1 MVDNLSTEENL
12 QQKIEDMYNAYE
24 EETVQQQPSML
35 EETPEPISVKQD
47 PVPESE
53 DSTSVQESL
62 ETKIDRLYDEYQ
74 EPSGLGSTQPQ
85 QAFEYTADLEAPD
98 ADKDGKLTYEE
109 MSQDKEFM
117 NKLETYWTNRT
128 DTGIRDKDETDTEYL
143 ERFMESHYRGF
154 MYNDIE
160 LGDQIAYLSGADDQ
174 TKLLFGDV
182 FSKIE
187 QYAPTLIDD
196 EMTGGQRRQAMYDVF
211 AYSMTSVSNWAPL
224 LVSGMAGSLAGPAG
238 TTAAVGA
245 ALAATRAGA
254 TSAIRNILLKHAA
267 IKPLAKTT
275 IAGAGLAGL
284 EEAAIQN
291 VKRMGS
297 IDPATGKYDPNVK
310 PEDIELDYGGI
321 GVQAGIGAAFNV
333 PTGIAAHMKIKKFN
347 KKREEQLKAIK
358 EAQKKKQKVQGA
370 IDSVTSNPSTG
381 AESMETL
388 VLSNAIEEAKGK
400 KAPLMSVVTENFAIV
415 DNVDPKYQKEAL
427 DSLIN
432 NGIFDKMAAV
442 SLGVQN
448 DLNKIGMLDVL
459 GEVAA
464 TTYGRALRDE
474 DRITAALA
482 DGLDGIQNRIL
493 SDKDD
498 LGSALRR
505 EVGDTETKVAEAVL
519 EDVLSRNNIDK
530 KDFLTFMSYYSN
542 GAISVGDI
550 SRKSMSDAA
559 KLMATASKYR
569 KQLLGEVYPNV
580 DPEMRK
586 ILDSYAG
593 KSNNKVVSALEFG
606 DAVRTLD
613 RVRISSLTSQ
623 LVTTARNVLSGA
635 TIVVGQTGVNFID
648 SLMYQLG
655 SGIKSAAGGKV
666 SKEGIGKGLSEI
678 WSDSWSV
685 ITAVV
690 DPAVSNKSQVLVDA
704 TMEWTPTLHKTL
716 IRSQPDLA
724 TTGQNKFTRAANGY
738 ITAINHFNIA
748 SDSFFRR
755 AFYMSSLDKRFKRFL
770 RDHKAKTGKDYA
782 DGKIK
787 NVMQYIESGRVL
799 DKKMI
804 VGATEDALKMTFAAA
819 PESSFGKTIL
829 GATEK
834 LRPFSSVVMPFPR
847 FFANALRTMYE
858 YNPIPA
864 NSLSK
869 LYQAMNDKE
878 TRSLAGA
885 FGDAQREAYAKN
897 IVGTAAFAFAVN
909 HLGNKEDNTPWY
921 DVNGVDIRAM
931 WPMSAY
937 FATAEMFMDA
947 GVIEESTPRAR
958 TNADRKAYFE
968 TLSGIPVRGG
978 EQISNLIDS
987 VGALITGV
995 ADDSVGTQTYNDRI
1009 AEFAADYFGGYLTP
1023 LKMAKD
1029 IADQVAVDARY
1040 KDIRAGVEDEDYS
1053 TKITARIANSYLPEN
1068 IFGYD
1073 ARVQGQKDAPARQYL
1088 LDNAEKMRRHPM
1100 ARFVG
1105 ITFTPKTSELER
1117 ELARVGIKRKDL
1129 MPYTGSAQLDNRQ
1142 GRNFSYYAVDGLR
1155 DLVGSDQYNADV
1167 NQYGQPMNERQK
1179 LNYQKE
1185 LVKKRASFYR
1195 DFVKEATNTEASVEA
1210 EARASAM
1217 YLEIDKMKERNAS
1230 TEELAQ
1236 AYMDVAEYQLY
1247 DISNNEM
1254 KTKWN
1259 KRTSGQNASM
1269 IEAIF
1274 AKRHEEAVI
1283 KQKTTPELL
1292 TVLDYMYLRGPTIL
1306 EQRSF
1311 GLALAE
1317 YESYQEYMGEQA
1329 TGRTPLN

>member
-1 MVDNLSTEENL
+1 
-12 QQKIEDMYNAYE
+12 
-24 EETVQQQPSML
+24 
-35 EETPEPISVKQD
+35 
-47 PVPESE
+47 
-53 DSTSVQESL
+53 
-62 ETKIDRLYDEYQ
+62 
-74 EPSGLGSTQPQ
+74 
-85 QAFEYTADLEAPD
+85 
-98 ADKDGKLTYEE
+98 
-109 MSQDKEFM
+109 
-117 NKLETYWTNRT
+117 
-128 DTGIRDKDETDTEYL
+128 
-143 ERFMESHYRGF
+143 
-154 MYNDIE
+154 
-160 LGDQIAYLSGADDQ
+160 
-174 TKLLFGDV
+174 
-182 FSKIE
+182 
-187 QYAPTLIDD
+187 
-196 EMTGGQRRQAMYDVF
+196 
-211 AYSMTSVSNWAPL
+211 
-224 LVSGMAGSLAGPAG
+224 
-238 TTAAVGA
+238 
-245 ALAATRAGA
+245 
-254 TSAIRNILLKHAA
+254 
-267 IKPLAKTT
+267 
-275 IAGAGLAGL
+275 
-284 EEAAIQN
+284 
-291 VKRMGS
+291 
-297 IDPATGKYDPNVK
+297 
-310 PEDIELDYGGI
+310 
-321 GVQAGIGAAFNV
+321 
-333 PTGIAAHMKIKKFN
+333 
-347 KKREEQLKAIK
+347 
-358 EAQKKKQKVQGA
+358 
-370 IDSVTSNPSTG
+370 
-381 AESMETL
+381 
-388 VLSNAIEEAKGK
+388 
-400 KAPLMSVVTENFAIV
+400 
-415 DNVDPKYQKEAL
+415 
-427 DSLIN
+427 
-432 NGIFDKMAAV
+432 
-442 SLGVQN
+442 
-448 DLNKIGMLDVL
+448 
-459 GEVAA
+459 
-464 TTYGRALRDE
+464 
-474 DRITAALA
+474 
-482 DGLDGIQNRIL
+482 
-493 SDKDD
+493 
-498 LGSALRR
+498 
-505 EVGDTETKVAEAVL
+505 
-519 EDVLSRNNIDK
+519 
-530 KDFLTFMSYYSN
+530 
-542 GAISVGDI
+542 
-550 SRKSMSDAA
+550 
-559 KLMATASKYR
+559 
-569 KQLLGEVYPNV
+569 
-580 DPEMRK
+580 
-586 ILDSYAG
+586 
-593 KSNNKVVSALEFG
+593 
-606 DAVRTLD
+606 
-613 RVRISSLTSQ
+613 
-623 LVTTARNVLSGA
+623 
-635 TIVVGQTGVNFID
+635 
-648 SLMYQLG
+648 
-655 SGIKSAAGGKV
+655 
-666 SKEGIGKGLSEI
+666 
-678 WSDSWSV
+678 
-685 ITAVV
+685 
-690 DPAVSNKSQVLVDA
+690 
-704 TMEWTPTLHKTL
+704 MEWTPTLHKTL

-995 ADDSVGTQTYNDRI
+995 ADDSVGTQTYNDRV

-1210 EARASAM
+1210 EARAAAM